1 MDESRTLTNSDQELY
16 QSKFDPKTYLDN
28 FYQLSDA
35 PEQKDIRRFVTFV
48 LCQLSQ
54 TFSTGKYRG
63 KRLIEVGTGP
73 NIHTLI
79 SACEHFEEIVVSD
92 YTDSNRRELE
102 KWIRAEEG
110 CFNWDAHIQFVC
122 DLEGR
127 RTPAVVKET
136 LRQKIKNVLKC
147 DTNLENPFQ
156 PVTVEPADCIISSLC
171 LEAACKDQEAY
182 RHSLGAMVGLLRPGG
197 VLVMIGDLNETF
209 YIVGEERFPVLSL
222 SQDFIKKTLCELGLS
237 IQHFILQKDEGTE
250 LKSKCN
256 YEAYFY
262 LTYWDVRCSFKKIS
276 VIP

>member
-1 MDESRTLTNSDQELY
+1 MELY
-16 QSKFDPKTYLDN
+16 QSKFDPKTYLGYC
-28 FYQLSDA
+28 YQFSES
-35 PEQKDIRRFVTFV
+35 PEQKDNRRFVTFV

-54 TFSTGKYRG
+54 TFSSGKYKG

-73 NIHTLI
+73 TIHSLI

-127 RTPAVVKET
+127 SRTPAVVTET
-136 LRQKIKNVLKC
+136 LRQRIKHVLKC
-147 DTNLENPFQ
+147 DVSLENPFQ

-171 LEAACKDQEAY
+171 LEAACKDREAY

-197 VLVMIGDLNETF
+197 VLVLVGDLNETF
-209 YIVGEERFPVLSL
+209 YTVGDQKFLTVNL
-222 SQDFIKKTLCELGLS
+222 SQDFIEKTLCELGLS
-237 IQHFILQKDEGTE
+237 VQQFIKQQAQDREVN
-250 LKSKCN
+250 LKCD
-256 YEAYFY
+256 YEASFY
-262 LTYWDVRCSFKKIS
+262 LVAHKN
-276 VIP
+276 